1 MNGEQAKDLINQEK
15 PTFLQAAKK
24 GYICP
29 TCGNGSG
36 QDGTGITRNPQTG
49 RWKCFKCGLYED
61 IIGLYGIANGIQD
74 YPARLQG
81 AADYYHISIDQEA
94 PRQYQNQAKTE
105 RNTQSNIH
113 TNTYTQQQPQDF
125 TLFYRAAAAHLQ
137 ETDYPQRRGLS
148 LEICKKYGL
157 GFVGNWKHPRAPLM
171 KESPR
176 LIIPVTPQTY
186 IARYAGEGD
195 FINHEGKVENKSKAK
210 AGDNVSW
217 TFNRQAL
224 ETAKRPIFVV
234 EGEIDAL
241 SIIEAGGEAVAI
253 GSTANV
259 KRFVEELKERQRR
272 PAQPL
277 IIALDNDTAGKTTA
291 DTLELELQKLGV
303 SAYRYNPAGIYKD
316 ANERLTADRAGLE
329 EAVAKAGSLEDL
341 RSIEEQERM
350 EAYLQNSAAAHLQEF
365 VDGIKENVNTP
376 ALPTGFSRLDA
387 ALDGGLYAGLYILG
401 AISSLGKTTFALQLA
416 DQLAQRGQDVLIFSL
431 EMARSELMAK
441 SISRHT
447 LQEVLETGGNARD
460 AKTTRG
466 ITDGKRYLAYSE
478 TEHALIQTAIQK
490 YGQYANGIYIVE
502 GVGDI
507 GAAQIR
513 ETVEEHI
520 TFTGRPPVV
529 LVDYLQILAPYNE
542 RSTDKQTIDKS
553 VLELKRIS
561 RDFNTPVIAISSLN
575 RMNYNN
581 AATMEA
587 FKESGAIEYSADIL
601 IGLQLAGAG
610 TRDFDATREKAKDP
624 REVELVI
631 LKNRNGRTGD
641 KITYY
646 YYPLFNYFTEV

>member
-1 MNGEQAKDLINQEK
+1 MDREQAKDLINQQK

-36 QDGTGITRNPQTG
+36 QDGTGISRDPQTG

-61 IIGLYGIANGIQD
+61 IIGLYGSANGIQD
-74 YPARLQG
+74 YPAQLQG

-94 PRQYQNQAKTE
+94 PRQYQSQGKTE
-105 RNTQSNIH
+105 RNTQDNIH

-157 GFVGNWKHPRAPLM
+157 GFIENWKHPKAPNAPA
-171 KESPR
+171 SPR
-176 LIIPVTPQTY
+176 LIIPVTEY
-186 IARYAGEGD
+186 SYLARDTRAELTGEQD
-195 FINHEGKVENKSKAK
+195 KYKKQLCKSTGKA
-210 AGDNVSW
+210 SW

-224 ETAKRPIFVV
+224 QESEKPVFVV
-234 EGEIDAL
+234 EGAIDAL

-253 GSTANV
+253 SSTAYIT
-259 KRFVEELKERQRR
+259 RFIEELREHR

-277 IIALDNDTAGKTTA
+277 IIALDNDAAGKATA
-291 DTLELELQKLGV
+291 DKLETGLRELHIPF
-303 SAYRYNPAGIYKD
+303 YRHNPAGIYKD

-350 EAYLQNSAAAHLQEF
+350 DAYLQNSAAAHLQEF
-365 VDGIKENVNTP
+365 VDGIKENANTP

-387 ALDGGLYAGLYILG
+387 ALDGGLYPGLYILG

-447 LQEVLETGGNARD
+447 LQEVLETGGDARD

-513 ETVEEHI
+513 GTVEEHI

-542 RSTDKQTIDKS
+542 RSTDKQNTDKA

-561 RDFNTPVIAISSLN
+561 RDFNTPVIAVSSLN

-581 AATMEA
+581 AITMEA

-610 TRDFDATREKAKDP
+610 TTGFDATREKTKDP
-624 REVELVI
+624 RKIELVI

-646 YYPLFNYFTEV
+646 YYPLFNFFTEA